1 MGDQELFKPSREIP
15 VNIEDEMRRSYLD
28 YAMSVIIGRAL
39 PDVRDGLKPVHRRIL
54 YAMYKEG
61 NTSDKRYIK
70 CAGVVGEVIKKYHPH
85 GDAAV
90 YDTLVRMAQAFNM
103 RYLLID
109 GQGNFG
115 SVDGDPPAAYRYTE
129 CRLARIAEEM
139 LEDIEKE
146 TVDFIPNFDES
157 TEEPT
162 VLPTRI
168 PNLLTSGSDGIAVG
182 MATKIPPH
190 NLTEIIDATIL
201 LINKPTASIDEV
213 LSLVPGPDFPTG
225 AYLYGKSGIKS
236 AYETGRGQFTMRA
249 KAAIERPTKE
259 KQQIVI
265 TEIPYQVNKSKV
277 IERIAQ
283 LVQEKKI
290 EGISDVRDESDRDG
304 MRIVVELKRGEQP
317 EVILNNLYK
326 HTQLQENFGMIM
338 LAIVNGQPRTLPL
351 IEAIQLFIDHRVNV
365 VRRRTAYDLR
375 KAQERAEILKGFL
388 KALSQLYPIIE
399 HIRGSATGREARD
412 GLVKSHNYAEPQT
425 VKVTVRTR
433 DGDKLDRQI
442 TWNNNRSRTK
452 SYLSEPTLKYPVQ
465 ASERL
470 MKLILAEKKTVP
482 SDYRQSD
489 TRYVPLIHDRNY
501 RWYLESD
508 KEKEIVTT
516 VPPEFDYTERQAQ
529 AIVELQLQRLT
540 ALEREK
546 IQQEY
551 DELQNKIAQY
561 EEILGSEKV
570 LKKVIV
576 NELRE
581 IQKDYGDLRRTEII
595 EEQAEIKLEDLIAVE
610 DVVITVS
617 HSGYL
622 KRTPLSIYRQQIR
635 GGKGRLGMKTRDED
649 FVEHLFIASTHS
661 YILVFTNTG
670 KMYWLKVYEIPDVG
684 AAGKGKNI
692 VNLVNLAS
700 GEKVAAVVVVRELPD
715 EPKDVTIEGETYA
728 AEGYVTLVTRLG
740 IIKKTRLAEFSSPN
754 SRGIIA
760 MKVEEGDALI
770 GATLTSGRDTI
781 FLASHEG
788 MAIRFPESD
797 VRDMG
802 RAAYGVYAMDLEK
815 GDYIVGMEIVG
826 EKELILSVSEKGYG
840 KRTAITEYR
849 LQSRAGKGVINLK
862 TVERNGKVVGVLSVS
877 EESEVMLISQQG
889 KITRLD
895 ASTIRESGRSAQ
907 GVRLINLEEGDQVA
921 AVCLVSSENGEDS
934 TQQTKLIQ

>member
-1 MGDQELFKPSREIP
+1 MGDQELFKPTREIP
-15 VNIEDEMRRSYLD
+15 VNIEDEMRKSYLD

-61 NTSDKRYIK
+61 ITSDKRYIK

-90 YDTLVRMAQAFNM
+90 YDTLVRMAQDFNM

-139 LEDIEKE
+139 LADIEKE

-157 TEEPT
+157 TDEPT
-162 VLPTRI
+162 VLPTRV
-168 PNLLTSGSDGIAVG
+168 PNLLINGSDGIAVG

-201 LINKPTASIDEV
+201 LINKPNATLEEV

-225 AYLYGKSGIKS
+225 AYIYGKSGIKS
-236 AYETGRGQFTMRA
+236 AYETGRGLFTMRA

-265 TEIPYQVNKSKV
+265 TEIPFQVNKSKV

-290 EGISDVRDESDRDG
+290 EGISDVRDESDREG
-304 MRIVVELKRGEQP
+304 MRIVVELKRGEQQP
-317 EVILNNLYK
+317 EVVLNNLYK

-351 IEAIQLFIDHRVNV
+351 IDALQLFIDHRVNV

-375 KAQERAEILKGFL
+375 KAQERAHILEGFL
-388 KALSQLYPIIE
+388 KALQHLDAIIKL
-399 HIRGSATGREARD
+399 IRASKTPPEARQ
-412 GLVKSHNYAEPQT
+412 GLM
-425 VKVTVRTR
+425 TR
-433 DGDKLDRQI
+433 F
-442 TWNNNRSRTK
+442 
-452 SYLSEPTLKYPVQ
+452 
-465 ASERL
+465 
-470 MKLILAEKKTVP
+470 
-482 SDYRQSD
+482 
-489 TRYVPLIHDRNY
+489 
-501 RWYLESD
+501 
-508 KEKEIVTT
+508 
-516 VPPEFDYTERQAQ
+516 EFTERQAQ
-529 AIVELQLQRLT
+529 AILELQLQRLT

-551 DELQNKIAQY
+551 DELQKKIAEYQ
-561 EEILGSEKV
+561 EILASEKA

-576 NELRE
+576 SELKE

-622 KRTPLSIYRQQIR
+622 KRTPVSIYRQQGR

-700 GEKVAAVVVVRELPD
+700 GEKVAAVVAVQELPD

-728 AEGYVTLVTRLG
+728 EEGYVTLVTRLG
-740 IIKKTRLAEFSSPN
+740 LIKKTRLAEFSSPN

-770 GATLTSGRDTI
+770 AGTLTSGRDTI
-781 FLASHEG
+781 FLATHEG

-826 EKELILSVSEKGYG
+826 EKELILSVTEKGYG
-840 KRTAITEYR
+840 KRTPITEYR
-849 LQSRAGKGVINLK
+849 LQSRAGKGVINVK
-862 TVERNGKVVGVLSVS
+862 TAERNGKVVGVLSVT

-895 ASTIRESGRSAQ
+895 AGTIRESGRSAQ
-907 GVRLINLEEGDQVA
+907 GVRLISLEEGDQVA
-921 AVCLVSSENGEDS
+921 AVCLVSTENGDNG
-934 TQQTKLIQ
+934 TQQPKLIQ

>member
-1 MGDQELFKPSREIP
+1 MGDQELIKPTREIP
-15 VNIEDEMRRSYLD
+15 VNIEDEMRKSYLD

-90 YDTLVRMAQAFNM
+90 YDTLVRMAQDFNM
-103 RYLLID
+103 RYPLID

-115 SVDGDPPAAYRYTE
+115 SVDGDPAAAYRYTE

-139 LEDIEKE
+139 LADIEKE

-162 VLPTRI
+162 VLPTRV

-190 NLTEIIDATIL
+190 NLTEIIEATIL
-201 LINKPTASIDEV
+201 LIDKPSASIDEV

-236 AYETGRGQFTMRA
+236 AYQTGRGQFTMRA

-265 TEIPYQVNKSKV
+265 TEIPFQVNKSKV
-277 IERIAQ
+277 IERIAE
-283 LVQEKKI
+283 LVQDKKI

-338 LAIVNGQPRTLPL
+338 LAIVNGQPRVLSL

-375 KAQERAEILKGFL
+375 KAQERAHILEGFL
-388 KALSQLYPIIE
+388 KALQNMDAIIKL
-399 HIRGSATGREARD
+399 IRVSKTPPEARQ
-412 GLVKSHNYAEPQT
+412 GLIAQY
-425 VKVTVRTR
+425 
-433 DGDKLDRQI
+433 
-442 TWNNNRSRTK
+442 
-452 SYLSEPTLKYPVQ
+452 
-465 ASERL
+465 
-470 MKLILAEKKTVP
+470 
-482 SDYRQSD
+482 
-489 TRYVPLIHDRNY
+489 
-501 RWYLESD
+501 
-508 KEKEIVTT
+508 
-516 VPPEFDYTERQAQ
+516 EFTERQAQ
-529 AIVELQLQRLT
+529 AILELQLQRLT

-551 DELQNKIAQY
+551 DELQKKIAQY
-561 EEILGSEKV
+561 EEILASEKA

-581 IQKDYGDLRRTEII
+581 IQKNYGDLRRTEII
-595 EEQAEIKLEDLIAVE
+595 EEQAEIKLEDLIAIE

-622 KRTPLSIYRQQIR
+622 KRTPLSIYRQQVR

-649 FVEHLFIASTHS
+649 FLEHLFIASTHS

-684 AAGKGKNI
+684 AAGKGKNV

-700 GEKVAAVVVVRELPD
+700 GEKVAAVVVVKDLPD

-740 IIKKTRLAEFSSPN
+740 IIKKTRLAEFSNPN
-754 SRGIIA
+754 ARGIIA
-760 MKVEEGDALI
+760 MKIEEGDALI
-770 GATLTSGRDTI
+770 GATLTSGRDAI
-781 FLASHEG
+781 FLATHEG

-815 GDYIVGMEIVG
+815 GDYIVGMEMVG
-826 EKELILSVSEKGYG
+826 EKELILSVTEKGYG
-840 KRTAITEYR
+840 KRTQITEYR
-849 LQSRAGKGVINLK
+849 LQSRAGKGVINVK

-895 ASTIRESGRSAQ
+895 ASKIRESGRSAQ

-921 AVCLVSSENGEDS
+921 AVCLVSSENGGDGP
-934 TQQTKLIQ
+934 QQPKLIQ

>member
-1 MGDQELFKPSREIP
+1 MGDQELIKVTREIP
-15 VNIEDEMRRSYLD
+15 VNIEEEMKRSYLD

-90 YDTLVRMAQAFNM
+90 YDTLVRMAQDFNM

-139 LEDIEKE
+139 LADIEKE

-190 NLTEIIDATIL
+190 NLTEIIEATIL

-283 LVQEKKI
+283 LVQGKKI

-304 MRIVVELKRGEQP
+304 MRMVVELKRGEQP

-338 LAIVNGQPRTLPL
+338 LAIVNGQPRILPL
-351 IEAIQLFIDHRVNV
+351 TEAIQLFIDHRVNV

-375 KAQERAEILKGFL
+375 KAQERAHILEGFL
-388 KALSQLYPIIE
+388 KALQHMDAIIKL
-399 HIRGSATGREARD
+399 IRASKTPPEARQ
-412 GLVKSHNYAEPQT
+412 GLIA
-425 VKVTVRTR
+425 RF
-433 DGDKLDRQI
+433 
-442 TWNNNRSRTK
+442 
-452 SYLSEPTLKYPVQ
+452 
-465 ASERL
+465 
-470 MKLILAEKKTVP
+470 
-482 SDYRQSD
+482 
-489 TRYVPLIHDRNY
+489 
-501 RWYLESD
+501 
-508 KEKEIVTT
+508 
-516 VPPEFDYTERQAQ
+516 EFTERQAQ
-529 AIVELQLQRLT
+529 AILELQLQRLT
-540 ALEREK
+540 AMEREK

-551 DELQNKIAQY
+551 DELQKKIAGYQ
-561 EEILGSEKV
+561 EILASEKA

-760 MKVEEGDALI
+760 MKIEEGDALI

-781 FLASHEG
+781 FLATHEG

-840 KRTAITEYR
+840 KRTQITEYR

-921 AVCLVSSENGEDS
+921 AVCLVSSENGDNG
-934 TQQTKLIQ
+934 TQQPKLIQ

>member
-15 VNIEDEMRRSYLD
+15 VNIEDEMRKSYLD

-90 YDTLVRMAQAFNM
+90 YDTLVRMAQDFNM

-129 CRLARIAEEM
+129 CRLARIAEE
-139 LEDIEKE
+139 LLADIEKE
-146 TVDFIPNFDES
+146 TVDFGPNFDES
-157 TEEPT
+157 TEEPL
-162 VLPTRI
+162 VLPTRV
-168 PNLLTSGSDGIAVG
+168 PNLLINGSDGIAVG

-201 LINKPTASIDEV
+201 LIDKPNATLEEV

-236 AYETGRGQFTMRA
+236 AYENGRGQFTMRA
-249 KAAIERPTKE
+249 KAAIERPTKD

-265 TEIPYQVNKSKV
+265 TEIPFQVNKSKV

-283 LVQEKKI
+283 LVQDKKI

-304 MRIVVELKRGEQP
+304 MRIVVELKRGEQQP
-317 EVILNNLYK
+317 EIVLNNLYK

-351 IEAIQLFIDHRVNV
+351 IEALQLFIDHRVNV

-375 KAQERAEILKGFL
+375 KAQERAHILEGFL
-388 KALSQLYPIIE
+388 KALQHLDAIIKL
-399 HIRGSATGREARD
+399 IRASKTPAEARQ
-412 GLVKSHNYAEPQT
+412 GL
-425 VKVTVRTR
+425 
-433 DGDKLDRQI
+433 I
-442 TWNNNRSRTK
+442 
-452 SYLSEPTLKYPVQ
+452 
-465 ASERL
+465 ERF
-470 MKLILAEKKTVP
+470 
-482 SDYRQSD
+482 
-489 TRYVPLIHDRNY
+489 
-501 RWYLESD
+501 
-508 KEKEIVTT
+508 
-516 VPPEFDYTERQAQ
+516 EFTERQAQ
-529 AIVELQLQRLT
+529 AILELQLQRLT
-540 ALEREK
+540 AMERDK

-551 DELQNKIAQY
+551 DDLQKKIAEYQ
-561 EEILGSEKV
+561 EILASDKV

-576 NELRE
+576 NELKE

-595 EEQAEIKLEDLIAVE
+595 EEQAEIKLEDLIAIE

-622 KRTPLSIYRQQIR
+622 KRTPVSIYRQQGR

-670 KMYWLKVYEIPDVG
+670 KMYWLKVYEIPDVV

-692 VNLVNLAS
+692 VNLVNVAS
-700 GEKVAAVVVVRELPD
+700 GEKVAAVIVVRELPD
-715 EPKDVTIEGETYA
+715 EPKDVTIEGETFA
-728 AEGYVTLVTRLG
+728 EEGYVTLVTRLG
-740 IIKKTRLAEFSSPN
+740 LIKKTRLAEFSSPR
-754 SRGIIA
+754 SGGIIA

-770 GATLTSGRDTI
+770 RATLTSGRDTI
-781 FLASHEG
+781 FLATHEG

-802 RAAYGVYAMDLEK
+802 RQAYGNYAMDLEK

-840 KRTAITEYR
+840 KRTLITEYR

-862 TVERNGKVVGVLSVS
+862 TVDRNGKVVGVLSVT
-877 EESEVMLISQQG
+877 EESEVMIISQQG

-895 ASTIRESGRSAQ
+895 AGTIRESARSTQ
-907 GVRLINLEEGDQVA
+907 GVRLINLEEGDEVA
-921 AVCLVSSENGEDS
+921 AVCLISTENGES
-934 TQQTKLIQ
+934 ESPQPKLIQ

>member
-1 MGDQELFKPSREIP
+1 MGDQELFKPTREIP
-15 VNIEDEMRRSYLD
+15 VNIEDEMRKSYLD

-90 YDTLVRMAQAFNM
+90 YDTLVRMAQDFNM

-129 CRLARIAEEM
+129 CRLARIAEET
-139 LEDIEKE
+139 LADIEKE

-190 NLTEIIDATIL
+190 NLTEIIEATIL

-225 AYLYGKSGIKS
+225 AYIYGKSGIKS

-265 TEIPYQVNKSKV
+265 TEIPYQVNKAKV

-283 LVQEKKI
+283 LVQDKKI

-304 MRIVVELKRGEQP
+304 MRMVVELKRGEQP

-338 LAIVNGQPRTLPL
+338 LAIVNGQPRILPL

-375 KAQERAEILKGFL
+375 KAQERAHILEGFL
-388 KALSQLYPIIE
+388 KALQHMDAIIKL
-399 HIRGSATGREARD
+399 IRASKTPPEARQ
-412 GLVKSHNYAEPQT
+412 GLIA
-425 VKVTVRTR
+425 RF
-433 DGDKLDRQI
+433 
-442 TWNNNRSRTK
+442 
-452 SYLSEPTLKYPVQ
+452 
-465 ASERL
+465 
-470 MKLILAEKKTVP
+470 
-482 SDYRQSD
+482 
-489 TRYVPLIHDRNY
+489 
-501 RWYLESD
+501 
-508 KEKEIVTT
+508 
-516 VPPEFDYTERQAQ
+516 EFTERQAQ
-529 AIVELQLQRLT
+529 AILELQLQRLT
-540 ALEREK
+540 AMERDK

-551 DELQNKIAQY
+551 DDLQKKIAEYQ
-561 EEILGSEKV
+561 EILASEKA

-576 NELRE
+576 NELKE

-622 KRTPLSIYRQQIR
+622 KRTPVSMYRQQIR

-715 EPKDVTIEGETYA
+715 EPKDVTLEGETYA

-740 IIKKTRLAEFSSPN
+740 IIKKTRLAEFSNPN

-781 FLASHEG
+781 FLATHEG

-826 EKELILSVSEKGYG
+826 DKELILSVSEKGYG
-840 KRTAITEYR
+840 KRTQITEYR

-921 AVCLVSSENGEDS
+921 AVCLVSSENGDNG
-934 TQQTKLIQ
+934 TQQPKLIQ

>member
-1 MGDQELFKPSREIP
+1 MGDQELFKPAREIP
-15 VNIEDEMRRSYLD
+15 VNIEDEMRKSYLD

-90 YDTLVRMAQAFNM
+90 YDTLVRMAQDFNM
-103 RYLLID
+103 RYRLID

-115 SVDGDPPAAYRYTE
+115 SVDGDPAAAYRYTE

-139 LEDIEKE
+139 LADIEKE

-190 NLTEIIDATIL
+190 NLTEIIEATIL
-201 LINKPTASIDEV
+201 LIDKPAASIDEV

-249 KAAIERPTKE
+249 KAAIERPSKE

-338 LAIVNGQPRTLPL
+338 LAIVNGQPRVLSLT
-351 IEAIQLFIDHRVNV
+351 EAIQLFIDHRVNV

-375 KAQERAEILKGFL
+375 KAQERAHILEGFL
-388 KALSQLYPIIE
+388 KALQHLDAIIKL
-399 HIRGSATGREARD
+399 IRASKTPAEARQ
-412 GLVKSHNYAEPQT
+412 GLIAQF
-425 VKVTVRTR
+425 
-433 DGDKLDRQI
+433 
-442 TWNNNRSRTK
+442 
-452 SYLSEPTLKYPVQ
+452 
-465 ASERL
+465 
-470 MKLILAEKKTVP
+470 
-482 SDYRQSD
+482 
-489 TRYVPLIHDRNY
+489 
-501 RWYLESD
+501 
-508 KEKEIVTT
+508 
-516 VPPEFDYTERQAQ
+516 EFTERQAQ
-529 AIVELQLQRLT
+529 AILELQLQRLT

-551 DELQNKIAQY
+551 DELQKKIAQY
-561 EEILGSEKV
+561 EEILASEKV

-610 DVVITVS
+610 DVVITIS

-649 FVEHLFIASTHS
+649 FIEHLFIASTHS

-715 EPKDVTIEGETYA
+715 EPKDVTIEGETFA

-840 KRTAITEYR
+840 KRTQITEYR

-907 GVRLINLEEGDQVA
+907 GVKLINLEEGDQVA
-921 AVCLVSSENGEDS
+921 AVCLVSSENGDDGA
-934 TQQTKLIQ
+934 QQAKLIQ

>member
-1 MGDQELFKPSREIP
+1 MGDQELFKPSREVP
-15 VNIEDEMRRSYLD
+15 VNIEDEMRKSYLD

-90 YDTLVRMAQAFNM
+90 YDTLVRMAQGFNM
-103 RYLLID
+103 RYPLID

-115 SVDGDPPAAYRYTE
+115 SVDGDPAAAYRYTE

-190 NLTEIIDATIL
+190 NLTEIIEATIL
-201 LINKPTASIDEV
+201 LIDKPTASIDEV

-236 AYETGRGQFTMRA
+236 AYATGRGQFTMRA
-249 KAAIERPTKE
+249 KAAIERPAKE

-338 LAIVNGQPRTLPL
+338 LAIVNGQPRILPL

-375 KAQERAEILKGFL
+375 KAQERAHILEGFL
-388 KALSQLYPIIE
+388 KALQHLDAIIKL
-399 HIRGSATGREARD
+399 IRASKTPAEARQ
-412 GLVKSHNYAEPQT
+412 GLIAQ
-425 VKVTVRTR
+425 
-433 DGDKLDRQI
+433 
-442 TWNNNRSRTK
+442 
-452 SYLSEPTLKYPVQ
+452 
-465 ASERL
+465 
-470 MKLILAEKKTVP
+470 
-482 SDYRQSD
+482 
-489 TRYVPLIHDRNY
+489 
-501 RWYLESD
+501 LE
-508 KEKEIVTT
+508 
-516 VPPEFDYTERQAQ
+516 FTERQAQ
-529 AIVELQLQRLT
+529 AILELQLQRLT

-551 DELQNKIAQY
+551 DELQKKIAQY

-610 DVVITVS
+610 DVVITIS

-649 FVEHLFIASTHS
+649 FIEHLFIASTHS

-715 EPKDVTIEGETYA
+715 EPKDVTVEGETFA
-728 AEGYVTLVTRLG
+728 AEGYVTLVTRFG
-740 IIKKTRLAEFSSPN
+740 IIKKTRLAEFSNPN

-802 RAAYGVYAMDLEK
+802 RSAYGVYAMDLEK

-840 KRTAITEYR
+840 KRTQITEYR

-895 ASTIRESGRSAQ
+895 ASKIRESGRSAQ

-921 AVCLVSSENGEDS
+921 AVCLVSSENGDEGA
-934 TQQTKLIQ
+934 QQAKLIQ

>member
-1 MGDQELFKPSREIP
+1 M
-15 VNIEDEMRRSYLD
+15 
-28 YAMSVIIGRAL
+28 
-39 PDVRDGLKPVHRRIL
+39 
-54 YAMYKEG
+54 
-61 NTSDKRYIK
+61 
-70 CAGVVGEVIKKYHPH
+70 
-85 GDAAV
+85 
-90 YDTLVRMAQAFNM
+90 
-103 RYLLID
+103 
-109 GQGNFG
+109 
-115 SVDGDPPAAYRYTE
+115 
-129 CRLARIAEEM
+129 
-139 LEDIEKE
+139 
-146 TVDFIPNFDES
+146 
-157 TEEPT
+157 
-162 VLPTRI
+162 
-168 PNLLTSGSDGIAVG
+168 
-182 MATKIPPH
+182 
-190 NLTEIIDATIL
+190 
-201 LINKPTASIDEV
+201 
-213 LSLVPGPDFPTG
+213 
-225 AYLYGKSGIKS
+225 
-236 AYETGRGQFTMRA
+236 
-249 KAAIERPTKE
+249 
-259 KQQIVI
+259 
-265 TEIPYQVNKSKV
+265 
-277 IERIAQ
+277 
-283 LVQEKKI
+283 
-290 EGISDVRDESDRDG
+290 
-304 MRIVVELKRGEQP
+304 
-317 EVILNNLYK
+317 
-326 HTQLQENFGMIM
+326 
-338 LAIVNGQPRTLPL
+338 
-351 IEAIQLFIDHRVNV
+351 NV

-375 KAQERAEILKGFL
+375 KAQERAHILEGFL
-388 KALSQLYPIIE
+388 KALQHLDAIIKL
-399 HIRGSATGREARD
+399 IRASKTPPEARQ
-412 GLVKSHNYAEPQT
+412 GLIAQF
-425 VKVTVRTR
+425 
-433 DGDKLDRQI
+433 
-442 TWNNNRSRTK
+442 
-452 SYLSEPTLKYPVQ
+452 
-465 ASERL
+465 
-470 MKLILAEKKTVP
+470 
-482 SDYRQSD
+482 
-489 TRYVPLIHDRNY
+489 
-501 RWYLESD
+501 
-508 KEKEIVTT
+508 
-516 VPPEFDYTERQAQ
+516 EFTERQAQ
-529 AIVELQLQRLT
+529 AILELQLQRLT

-551 DELQNKIAQY
+551 DDLQKKIAQY
-561 EEILGSEKV
+561 QEILASEKV

-740 IIKKTRLAEFSSPN
+740 LIKKTRLAEFSSPN

-802 RAAYGVYAMDLEK
+802 TRCLWRLRHGPGERRLHRRHGDRGREGVDPLRQRERVRQANTRSPNID
-815 GDYIVGMEIVG
+815 
-826 EKELILSVSEKGYG
+826 
-840 KRTAITEYR
+840 

-921 AVCLVSSENGEDS
+921 AVCLVSSENGDNGA
-934 TQQTKLIQ
+934 QQPKLIQ